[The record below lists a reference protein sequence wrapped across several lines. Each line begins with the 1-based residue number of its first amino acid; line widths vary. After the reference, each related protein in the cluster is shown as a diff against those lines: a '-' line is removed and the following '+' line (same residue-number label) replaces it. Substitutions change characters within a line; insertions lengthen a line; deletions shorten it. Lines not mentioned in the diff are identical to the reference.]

1 MPICVCNDLISH
13 YDHLDGEE
21 RAKCR
26 SCHVFIHLN
35 LETKKL
41 LLLLLC
47 LFIPSDM
54 LSLGVS
60 FSFSEDF

>member
-1 MPICVCNDLISH
+1 MPISVCNNRISH

-35 LETKKL
+35 YNR
-41 LLLLLC
+41 
-47 LFIPSDM
+47 
-54 LSLGVS
+54 GG
-60 FSFSEDF
+60 FS